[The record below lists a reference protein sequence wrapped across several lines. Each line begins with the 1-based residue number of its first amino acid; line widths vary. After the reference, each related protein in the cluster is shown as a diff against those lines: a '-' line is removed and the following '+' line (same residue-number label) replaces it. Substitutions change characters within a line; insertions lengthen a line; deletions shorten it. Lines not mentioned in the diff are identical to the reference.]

1 MKIGFLIA
9 DVNEFEPLKQRAQK
23 IDTVYKMTRA
33 QFNVKNNEVS
43 ALCCGVGKVNAAL
56 GATVLA
62 MQGAQAIFSVGYSG
76 GIAFVERGD
85 TVVGTN
91 FIEHDFDLTPLGYKR
106 GQKPSEPLFYNADKK
121 LNDIIFSVFP
131 DIKKGV
137 MVCGDCFVCDDL
149 LKTELK
155 LEYSATACDMET
167 AAAAAVCY
175 KFDIP
180 FVAIRRISDDAGD
193 NADVLYK
200 KAKTKYEELLMD
212 MALKVVEN
220 IG

>member
-1 MKIGFLIA
+1 MIIKHKGLRVDNQKEVEGF
-9 DVNEFEPLKQRAQK
+9 
-23 IDTVYKMTRA
+23 
-33 QFNVKNNEVS
+33 
-43 ALCCGVGKVNAAL
+43 
-56 GATVLA
+56 
-62 MQGAQAIFSVGYSG
+62 
-76 GIAFVERGD
+76 FVEENSQSLIVTENSEKFLVEKESVR
-85 TVVGTN
+85 
-91 FIEHDFDLTPLGYKR
+91 
-106 GQKPSEPLFYNADKK
+106 PSIANTENSLFWV
-121 LNDIIFSVFP
+121 NDIIFSVFP